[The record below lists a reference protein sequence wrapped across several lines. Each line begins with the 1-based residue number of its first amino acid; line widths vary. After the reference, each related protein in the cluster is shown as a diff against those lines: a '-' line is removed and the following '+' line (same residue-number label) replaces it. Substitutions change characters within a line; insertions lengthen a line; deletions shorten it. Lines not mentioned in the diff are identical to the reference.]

1 MKKNSFHMK
10 LNELYRELTKEPN
23 SPISF
28 VAHIIFE
35 RYGRERKKMLAGLLR
50 LHTGNG
56 YVPMDIRFAPFTFD
70 VLNCTPTDGRS
81 EKPFEMKPSELVR
94 Y

>member
-50 LHTGNG
+50 LSSGNG
-56 YVPMDIRFAPFTFD
+56 FVPMDIRFAPFTFD
-70 VLNCTPTDGRS
+70 VLSCTPTDGRS
-81 EKPFEMKPSELVR
+81 EKSFEMKPSELVR

>member
-10 LNELYRELTKEPN
+10 LNELYRELSKEPN

-28 VAHIIFE
+28 VAHIVFE
-35 RYGRERKKMLAGLLR
+35 RYGRERKKMLAGLYR
-50 LHTGNG
+50 LYTGNG
-56 YVPMDIRFAPFTFD
+56 FVPTDVRFAPFTFD
-70 VLNCTPTDGRS
+70 VLSCSPRNGN
-81 EKPFEMKPSELVR
+81 EPFELKPSELVR